1 MKQLSTA
8 VLTMLGVFAAF
19 SPLQAQAL
27 PCTPNCPEITYVELT
42 GGSFTMG
49 DTRGVPFPVATP
61 PTEVTVNDFLIS
73 RSEVTVAQY
82 KACVDAGVCS
92 APMMG
97 QLFNYGRE
105 ERADHP
111 VNGVSWAQAMTFAEW
126 VGARLPSESEWEYA
140 ARSGGQDQLYP
151 WGDTEPT
158 CDHADF
164 KGGHCGAGTSPVCSH
179 PLGNSAQGVCDL
191 AGGLWEWV
199 ADDRRNH
206 HRFLGSF
213 NMGQPVC
220 LAGSCGEGPHK
231 VYKGGAHNTSAE
243 LLYAFARSGFRKENQ
258 YHAGGFR
265 LAQGEQGGGDEGG
278 EELAQGDQIESVAEG
293 VTFHERVINPVDGVG
308 EPFLLMETEV
318 TQELYL
324 AVMGENPSFFIGI
337 PGADW
342 GDFTDYGI
350 DLQRPVETV
359 SWEEGIRFAN
369 ALSTAMGLQ
378 PAYDG
383 DDNDAVLIE
392 GANGFRYPL
401 DAEWIWAARCGE
413 DYEYAGSD
421 NIDDVAWCGVNSDR
435 QTYPVG
441 LKQANACGLKDMSGN
456 VGEWAADDHDNPGQ
470 HRPGAAKRVY
480 RGAGWARRGDGCRLS
495 YRIGNPPVV
504 RWSFVGLRFS
514 RSLD

>member
-1 MKQLSTA
+1 MTA
-8 VLTMLGVFAAF
+8 H
-19 SPLQAQAL
+19 PLQAQEL
-27 PCTPNCPEITYVELT
+27 PCEPECPTIAYIALT

-61 PTEVTVNDFLIS
+61 PTVVTVSDFSLS
-73 RSEVTVAQY
+73 QSEVTVAQY

-92 APMMG
+92 APRMG

-111 VNGVSWAQAMTFAEW
+111 VNGVSWTQAMTFAEW

-140 ARSGGQDQLYP
+140 ARSQGQDQLYP

-164 KGGHCGAGTSPVCSH
+164 NGGHCGAGTSPVCSH
-179 PLGNSAQGVCDL
+179 PLGNSAQGLCDL

-199 ADDRRNH
+199 ADDRRTH
-206 HRFLGSF
+206 HQFLSNF

-220 LAGSCGEGPHK
+220 LAPTCGEGPHK
-231 VYKGGAHNTSAE
+231 VYKGGAHNTSSE
-243 LLYAFARSGFRKENQ
+243 MLYAFARSGFRKENQ

-278 EELAQGDQIESVAEG
+278 DELAQGDRVESVAEG
-293 VTFHERVINPVDGVG
+293 VTFHERVIDPVDGVG
-308 EPFLLMETEV
+308 EPFLMMETEV

-324 AVMGENPSFFIGI
+324 MVMGENPSFLNGTHPFNGR
-337 PGADW
+337 
-342 GDFTDYGI
+342 DYGI
-350 DLQRPVETV
+350 DLQRPVENV
-359 SWEEGIRFAN
+359 SWEDGVRFAN
-369 ALSTAMGLQ
+369 ALSLAMGLQ

-401 DAEWIWAARCGE
+401 EAEWVWAARCGE
-413 DYEYAGSD
+413 NHLYAGSD
-421 NIDDVAWCGVNSDR
+421 DVDAVAWYSDNSGGE
-435 QTYPVG
+435 THPVG
-441 LKQANACGLKDMSGN
+441 QKQANACGLRDMSGN
-456 VGEWAADDHDNPGQ
+456 VFEWVADDGDNLGQ
-470 HRPGAAKRVY
+470 HLPGAFRRVI
-480 RGAGWARRGDGCRLS
+480 RGGGWNSVADFSRVLS
-495 YRIGNPPVV
+495 YRGSLPPTAG
-504 RWSFVGLRFS
+504 FGGEDLGLRFS